1 MIDTND
7 KLRSLAVLLPARD
20 PDAGLALLAE
30 ELSADTEETLSPI
43 PELMRRAIAMGLSGF
58 FTTEEAVRKAFGDT
72 VPKDWTD
79 FLLDTSDRTRSEFL
93 DRVSREIG
101 RVLEG
106 VDVASV
112 VSQLLEGRSLQ
123 INAEFRLTEKGT
135 EGKTAVRFAGP
146 GEKGDG

>member
-1 MIDTND
+1 M
-7 KLRSLAVLLPARD
+7 AQARGKQRVEP
-20 PDAGLALLAE
+20 PDRKEAHSQTEAAGEDEAG
-30 ELSADTEETLSPI
+30 TLNPI
-43 PELMRRAIAMGLSGF
+43 PELMRRAIAMALSGF

-112 VSQLLEGRSLQ
+112 VSQLVEGRTLQ
-123 INAEFRLTEKGT
+123 ISAEFRLTEKGSAGRT
-135 EGKTAVRFAGP
+135 EVRITNA

>member
-1 MIDTND
+1 M
-7 KLRSLAVLLPARD
+7 AQARGKQRVEPTD
-20 PDAGLALLAE
+20 QKKASSQAEGAGE
-30 ELSADTEETLSPI
+30 DETGALSPI

-123 INAEFRLTEKGT
+123 INAEFRLTDKGT
-135 EGKTAVRFAGP
+135 AGKTKVRFANAR
-146 GEKGDG
+146 EKGDG

>member
-1 MIDTND
+1 MAQARGKQRVEPSDEKIASSPIEAAND
-7 KLRSLAVLLPARD
+7 
-20 PDAGLALLAE
+20 E
-30 ELSADTEETLSPI
+30 EGKTLSAI

-79 FLLDTSDRTRSEFL
+79 FVLDTSDRTRAEFL

-112 VSQLLEGRSLQ
+112 FSQLLEGRTLQ
-123 INAEFRLTEKGT
+123 INAQFRLTEKGT
-135 EGKTAVRFAGP
+135 AGKTEVQFKDADKKTG
-146 GEKGDG
+146 G

>member
-1 MIDTND
+1 MARARGKQRVEPSDEKIASSPIEAAND
-7 KLRSLAVLLPARD
+7 
-20 PDAGLALLAE
+20 E
-30 ELSADTEETLSPI
+30 EGETLSAI

-79 FLLDTSDRTRSEFL
+79 FVLDTSDRTRAEFL

-112 VSQLLEGRSLQ
+112 VGQLLDGRTLQ

-135 EGKTAVRFAGP
+135 AGKTEVQFTNTR
-146 GEKGDG
+146 EKGDR

>member
-1 MIDTND
+1 VERADQKKASSQTE
-7 KLRSLAVLLPARD
+7 AA
-20 PDAGLALLAE
+20 AE
-30 ELSADTEETLSPI
+30 DTEETLSPI

-135 EGKTAVRFAGP
+135 AGKTEVRFASP